1 VRAGRG
7 RAVLQVERFLDGP
20 VGTGEPLSYCAR
32 IRDGADHASPLNTG
46 VRARAVETAEA
57 PPEAVA
63 VAVEL
68 LVAAGRERHGD
79 RAVLRAPRTAGAGR
93 IRGTAGALA
102 RNITESHM
110 DCTHR
115 HSYSHTVERDPLAI
129 GLAIMTVH
137 LGRREDSRAEA
148 RTGIDDER
156 APATP
161 LDALPDLGDD
171 LGEPERPLHEL
182 DGDERAVADGKLILD
197 LIGHDATSEDV
208 GELIVALGMLGA
220 ILAEEAAAASGR
232 PAAEIIRE
240 VALRYV
246 A

>member
-1 VRAGRG
+1 
-7 RAVLQVERFLDGP
+7 
-20 VGTGEPLSYCAR
+20 
-32 IRDGADHASPLNTG
+32 
-46 VRARAVETAEA
+46 
-57 PPEAVA
+57 
-63 VAVEL
+63 
-68 LVAAGRERHGD
+68 
-79 RAVLRAPRTAGAGR
+79 
-93 IRGTAGALA
+93 
-102 RNITESHM
+102 M
-110 DCTHR
+110 DCTHG
-115 HSYSHTVERDPLAI
+115 HSYSRIVERDPLAI

-161 LDALPDLGDD
+161 LDALPDLGDHLGDD